1 MTFGMRFG
9 LGCRFCVGDPVPNR
23 ILFRYVGLVLA
34 AVFYVAFDTATAA
47 GIPGKQASVSLL
59 RAGTSGASWQLQA
72 RNSSLVESLRE
83 IERVSG
89 LRIHFSVLPAGQVT
103 ATCVA
108 DQLSEV
114 LKCLLGNSVNL
125 VFSRSNN
132 SADKVDEVWVLGS
145 SFASSYAPSGCEV
158 PSQNQSVAND
168 EEIVRLLSAVQ
179 NADPQ
184 RRAEAVFDLAKQ
196 PNADPTEIEAIL
208 LKSLADNSALV
219 RGQALAGWAQ
229 RQGDA
234 ALPELQHAMQD
245 TDASVRLQAVEL
257 TENIGLLNQALHDPD
272 ILIRQLAESK
282 LQALNQ

>member
-1 MTFGMRFG
+1 MRFG
-9 LGCRFCVGDPVPNR
+9 LVCRFCVGDPIPNR
-23 ILFRYVGLVLA
+23 ILFRYIGLVLA

-47 GIPGKQASVSLL
+47 GVPRKQASVSLL
-59 RAGTSGASWQLQA
+59 RTGTSGASWQLHV

-89 LRIHFSVLPAGQVT
+89 LRIHFSVLPGGQVT

-196 PNADPTEIEAIL
+196 PNADATEIEAIL

-282 LQALNQ
+282 LQALNP